1 MLRKI
6 LSSQLRINMASG
18 VVTHGINLLVLA
30 VMIPVCWNPDFLG
43 KDLYGVWLALGA
55 VIAFAQIGDLGVSHA
70 VMKLVAEEQARGNSQ
85 GVGQYAV
92 TALLI
97 LLSTGLFILV
107 IVLCFRSW
115 LIGLYNFPEALAP
128 SASWL
133 LPWIGV
139 LSVYILLLQVM
150 FATLSG
156 LGRMDLAN
164 YAQTGGRTLGAI
176 ISISL
181 LVFGQGLKSLIIGNF
196 ASCVV
201 AHIVVILLI
210 RRIATIRFLN
220 IRNVSLDSS
229 KKLLR
234 LGSGIVGGSVASMM
248 LDPFNK
254 FMLTRFGGV
263 ALVPVY
269 DLAWRGCQQV
279 RALGEVGLRALM
291 PKFSEIGAEST
302 DAARLRTARL
312 FQKTMKTM
320 ALFGG
325 GFYLTLFV
333 FSSPLL
339 RVWLREQFDPSVP
352 VAFRILLVGSYFS
365 LLGAVCFHM
374 FMGRGQVLYVF
385 LAKLIPA
392 CANVVLVIAV
402 VVWREKLT
410 VEQLS
415 VCLLIATLLSSGFLL
430 WKAREYL
437 FLFPRRDG
445 EIVVP

>member
-1 MLRKI
+1 
-6 LSSQLRINMASG
+6 MASG
-18 VVTHGINLLVLA
+18 VVTHGINLVVLA

-70 VMKLVAEEQARGNSQ
+70 VMKLIAEEQARGNSR
-85 GVGQYAV
+85 GVGQYAA
-92 TALLI
+92 TAVFI
-97 LLSTGLFILV
+97 LASTGLFILAV
-107 IVLCFRSW
+107 VLCFRSR
-115 LIGLYNFPEALAP
+115 IVGLYSFPEQLVP

-133 LPWIGV
+133 LPWIGG

-164 YAQTGGRTLGAI
+164 YAQTGGRMLAGV
-176 ISISL
+176 ISIL
-181 LVFGQGLKSLIIGNF
+181 LLLFGQGLKSLLIANF

-201 AHIVVILLI
+201 THIVVVLLI
-210 RRIATIRFLN
+210 RRIAPIRLLN
-220 IRNVSLDSS
+220 IRNVSYNSS
-229 KKLLR
+229 RELLR
-234 LGSGIVGGSVASMM
+234 LGSGIVGGGVAGMM

-254 FMLTRFGGV
+254 FMLARFGGV
-263 ALVPVY
+263 SLVPVY

-291 PKFSEIGAEST
+291 PKFSEINADSGGAS
-302 DAARLRTARL
+302 RLRITGL

-325 GFYLTLFV
+325 VFYLALFV

-365 LLGAVCFHM
+365 LLGAVCFHL
-374 FMGRGQVLYVF
+374 FMGQGRVLYVF

-392 CANVVLVIAV
+392 CANVALVVAV
-402 VVWREKLT
+402 TGWRGELT
-410 VEQLS
+410 VEHLS
-415 VCLLIATLLSSGFLL
+415 VCFLIATLLSSGFLF

-437 FLFPRRDG
+437 FPFPRGAG
-445 EIVVP
+445 EAVVK